1 MKLELSSFEKALASL
16 DEALAEYDRTQNQ
29 FVKDACIHRFEYTY
43 ELAHK
48 LLKRQ
53 LEAMSATPAEID
65 QMSFPDMIRTGAERG
80 LLANSWDKWKLFR
93 DARNATSHAYNEKK
107 ANEVFERIPA
117 FRDEA
122 AFLLARLQER
132 NSASRCAD

>member
-16 DEALAEYDRTQNQ
+16 NEALAEFDRTQSQ
-29 FVKDACIHRFEYTY
+29 FVKDACIQRFEYTY

-53 LEAMSATPAEID
+53 LEAMSANPSEID
-65 QMSFPDMIRTGAERG
+65 QMSFPDMVRSGAERG
-80 LLANSWDKWKLFR
+80 LLANGWGEWRRFR

-132 NSASRCAD
+132 NEA